1 MLRISKLITK
11 LEKIEDIAN
20 EKAREEINTLIEE
33 LIAIDLKLNQKF
45 IDEIKKDEKSLN
57 ETILKDGI
65 DSGIIGEA

>member
-1 MLRISKLITK
+1 MLSISELITK